1 MSLFDAEL
9 PMQYEYEGV
18 TYEMHTD
25 FREWIRFEL
34 LMTDPDILLLDE
46 PTKGLDG
53 AFKEK
58 LAVLLKDLCQKGKTI
73 VLVSHDMAFCAEY
86 ADTCG
91 LLFDGQM
98 ISQEKTETFFRE
110 NVFYTTP
117 AARMAQ
123 GIFTDCFRAED
134 VIRAL
139 QKVRAG

>member
-1 MSLFDAEL
+1 MS
-9 PMQYEYEGV
+9 
-18 TYEMHTD
+18 
-25 FREWIRFEL
+25 
-34 LMTDPDILLLDE
+34 DPDILLLDE

-58 LAVLLKDLCQKGKTI
+58 LAFLLKDLCQKGKTI

-98 ISQEKTETFFRE
+98 ISQEKTETFFWE

-123 GIFTDCFRAED
+123 GIFTDCFRTED

-139 QKVRAG
+139 QKVRTG